1 MKKSHLFT
9 PGPTMVPGDVALAGA
24 KDMIHHRTDQF
35 KAIYKKCAEQMKQ
48 LFLTKQLV
56 IVLLGSGTAAMEA
69 AVDALVAPGE
79 KMITFN
85 GGKFGE
91 RWGKIGKYL
100 GCDVHEVKYEWSD
113 YASPDKLEQAL
124 KDCPGAVA
132 VFCQLNETASGAR
145 APVKELA
152 EICHREDKLIVVDGI
167 SGLTAMQCP
176 MDEWGLDIVLTGS
189 QKGLMLPPGLAFIA
203 ASEKAQA
210 KMQAHPS
217 RIWYNDLRQAIKADA
232 KQTHA
237 WTSGVSLYQQLSVAL
252 DMMLEEGV
260 DTIIHRCHTQG
271 EAVRSAAKA
280 LGFELLNAKSP
291 GDVLTPIL
299 MPASVKASEVA
310 KYCRG
315 HWGIYFAA
323 GQDDYKDKI
332 IRIGHLGYQDH
343 FETIMAI
350 AAFEMAMKHFGVDI
364 ELGKGV
370 KTAEEILMADLEE
383 QEKRAAA
390 AD

>member
-1 MKKSHLFT
+1 MQKSHLFT

-35 KAIYKKCAEQMKQ
+35 KAIYEKCASGLQQ
-48 LFLTKQLV
+48 LFVTKRPVL
-56 IVLLGSGTAAMEA
+56 VLLSSGTGAMEA
-69 AVDALVAPGE
+69 AVDAVGGAGE

-91 RWGKIGKYL
+91 RWGKIGVRL
-100 GCDVHEVKYEWSD
+100 GCVVHEVKYEWNEH
-113 YASPDKLEQAL
+113 ATPAMLEQAL
-124 KDCPGAVA
+124 SECPDAVA
-132 VFCQLNETASGAR
+132 VFTQLNETASGIGNPIR
-145 APVKELA
+145 ELA
-152 EICHREDKLIVVDGI
+152 EVCHKHNKLIIVDGI
-167 SGLTAMQCP
+167 SGLTAMTCP

-189 QKGLMLPPGLAFIA
+189 QKGLMLPPGLAFIGI
-203 ASEKAQA
+203 SEKAEA
-210 KMQAHPS
+210 KMGQTAG
-217 RIWYNDLRQAIKADA
+217 RVFYNDLRIQLVNHA
-232 KQTHA
+232 KSTHA

-252 DMMLEEGV
+252 DMMLADGL
-260 DTIIHRCHTQG
+260 DAIIHRCHVQG
-271 EAVRSAAKA
+271 DAVRAAAKTH
-280 LGFELLNAKSP
+280 GFDLLNAKSP
-291 GDVLTPIL
+291 GDVLTSIL
-299 MPASVKASEVA
+299 LPESVKASEVA

-350 AAFEMAMKHFGVDI
+350 AAFEMAMKHFGMDL

-370 KTAEEILMADLEE
+370 KVAQEILMADLESLE
-383 QEKRAAA
+383 QASAAA
-390 AD
+390 G

>member
-1 MKKSHLFT
+1 MQKSHLFT

-35 KAIYKKCAEQMKQ
+35 KAIYEKCAGQ
-48 LFLTKQLV
+48 LKELFETKRPVL
-56 IVLLGSGTAAMEA
+56 VLLGSGTAAMES
-69 AVDALVAPGE
+69 AVDAVVGAGE

-91 RWGKIGKYL
+91 RWGKIGRML
-100 GCDVHEVKYEWSD
+100 GCDVHEVKYEWSEH
-113 YASPDKLEQAL
+113 ATVELLEQAIA
-124 KDCPGAVA
+124 DCPDAVA
-132 VFCQLNETASGAR
+132 VFTQLNETASGIGN
-145 APVKELA
+145 PVRELA
-152 EICHREDKLIVVDGI
+152 EVCHKHGKLIVVDGI
-167 SGLTAMQCP
+167 SGLTAMKCP

-203 ASEKAQA
+203 LSEKAEA
-210 KMQAHPS
+210 KMNETPG
-217 RIWYNDLRQAIKADA
+217 RIFYNDLRAQLKSDA
-232 KQTHA
+232 KSTHA

-252 DMMLEEGV
+252 DMMLADGLHA
-260 DTIIHRCHTQG
+260 IIHRCHTQG
-271 EAVRSAAKA
+271 EAVRAAAKA
-280 LGFELLNAKSP
+280 QGFELLNAASP
-291 GDVLTPIL
+291 GDVLTSIL
-299 MPASVKASEVA
+299 MPENVKASEVA

-323 GQDDYKDKI
+323 GQDDYKDRI

-350 AAFEMAMKHFGVDI
+350 AAFEMAMKHFGVDV

-370 KTAEEILMADLEE
+370 KVAQEILMADLEA
-383 QEKRAAA
+383 QEKAAA
-390 AD
+390 AAN

>member
-1 MKKSHLFT
+1 MQKFHLFT

-35 KAIYKKCAEQMKQ
+35 KAIYVKCAKQMQ
-48 LFLTKQLV
+48 AIFQTQQPVL
-56 IVLLGSGTAAMEA
+56 VLLGSGTSAMESA
-69 AVDALVAPGE
+69 AEAMVAPGE

-91 RWGKIGKYL
+91 RWGKIGKAL
-100 GCDVHEVKYEWSD
+100 GCVVHEVKYGWNEH
-113 YASPDKLEQAL
+113 ATPEMLEQAI
-124 KDCPGAVA
+124 KDCPDAVA
-132 VFCQLNETASGAR
+132 VFTQLNETASGIGNPIKA
-145 APVKELA
+145 LA
-152 EICHREDKLIVVDGI
+152 EVCHKHNKLIVVDGI
-167 SGLTAMQCP
+167 SGLTAMKCP

-189 QKGLMLPPGLAFIA
+189 QKGLMLPPGLALIA
-203 ASEKAQA
+203 VSEKAAA
-210 KMQAHPS
+210 KMAGHPA
-217 RIWYNDLRQAIKADA
+217 RIFYNDLRAALKNHAA
-232 KQTHA
+232 NTHA

-252 DMMLEEGV
+252 DMMLAEGV
-260 DTIIHRCHTQG
+260 DNIIHRCHIQG
-271 EAVRSAAKA
+271 EAIRKAAKA
-280 LGFELLNAKSP
+280 LGLGLLNEKSP

-299 MPASVKASEVA
+299 LPETIKASELA

-315 HWGIYFAA
+315 NWGIYFAA

-350 AAFEMAMKHFGVDI
+350 AAFEMALKHFGMNV

-370 KTAEEILMADLEE
+370 KVAQEILMADLEAM
-383 QEKRAAA
+383 EKKAAA
-390 AD
+390 AG

>member
-1 MKKSHLFT
+1 MQKFHLFT

-24 KDMIHHRTDQF
+24 KDMMHHRTDQF
-35 KAIYKKCAEQMKQ
+35 KAIYDKCAKGLKVLFETEQPV
-48 LFLTKQLV
+48 L
-56 IVLLGSGTAAMEA
+56 VLLGSGTSAMEA
-69 AVDALVAPGE
+69 AVDAMVAPGE

-91 RWGKIGKYL
+91 RWGKIGKAL
-100 GCDVHEVKYEWSD
+100 GCVVHEVQYGWD
-113 YASPDKLEQAL
+113 DCASVEKLEQAL
-124 KDCPGAVA
+124 AECPDAVA
-132 VFCQLNETASGAR
+132 VFTQLNETASGTGN
-145 APVKELA
+145 PIKELA
-152 EICHREDKLIVVDGI
+152 EVCHKHNKLIVVDGI
-167 SGLTAMQCP
+167 SGLTAMKCP

-203 ASEKAQA
+203 LSEKAVA
-210 KMQAHPS
+210 KMGGHPT
-217 RIWYNDLRQAIKADA
+217 RIFYNDLRAQLKADA
-232 KQTHA
+232 KSTHA

-260 DTIIHRCHTQG
+260 DNIIHRCHIQG
-271 EAVRSAAKA
+271 EAIRKAAKA
-280 LGFELLNAKSP
+280 LGFGLLNEKSP

-299 MPASVKASEVA
+299 MPEGIKASEVA

-315 HWGIYFAA
+315 KWGIYFAA
-323 GQDDYKDKI
+323 GQDDYKDKM

-350 AAFEMAMKHFGVDI
+350 AAFEMAMKHFGADI

-370 KTAEEILMADLEE
+370 KVAQEILMADLEALDK
-383 QEKRAAA
+383 QAAA
-390 AD
+390 AG

>member
-1 MKKSHLFT
+1 MQKSHLFT

-35 KAIYKKCAEQMKQ
+35 KAIYVKCGAQ
-48 LFLTKQLV
+48 LKEIFKTAQPVL
-56 IVLLGSGTAAMEA
+56 VLLGSGTSAMEA
-69 AVDALVAPGE
+69 AVDAVVAPGE

-91 RWGKIGKYL
+91 RWGKIGKTL
-100 GCDVHEVKYEWSD
+100 GCSVHEVKYGWD
-113 YASPDKLEQAL
+113 DFASVEKLEQAL
-124 KDCPGAVA
+124 KDCPDAVA
-132 VFCQLNETASGAR
+132 VFTQLNETASGIR
-145 APVKELA
+145 NPIKQLA
-152 EICHREDKLIVVDGI
+152 EVCHKAGKLIVVDGI
-167 SGLTAMQCP
+167 SGLTAMECP

-189 QKGLMLPPGLAFIA
+189 QKGLMLPPGLAFISLSKGA
-203 ASEKAQA
+203 IEKMGGHAN
-210 KMQAHPS
+210 
-217 RIWYNDLRQAIKADA
+217 RIFYNDLRAALKNDE
-232 KQTHA
+232 KSTHA

-252 DMMLEEGV
+252 DMMLAEGLEN
-260 DTIIHRCHTQG
+260 IIHRCHVQG
-271 EAVRSAAKA
+271 DAVRAAA
-280 LGFELLNAKSP
+280 AAHGFELLNAASP

-299 MPASVKASEVA
+299 MPDHVKASEVA

-350 AAFEMAMKHFGVDI
+350 AAFEMALKHFGVDL
-364 ELGKGV
+364 ELGQGV
-370 KTAEEILMADLEE
+370 KAAQEILMADLEAL
-383 QEKRAAA
+383 EKKASAAG
-390 AD
+390 

>member
-1 MKKSHLFT
+1 MQKSHLFT

-35 KAIYKKCAEQMKQ
+35 KAIYEKCAAQ
-48 LFLTKQLV
+48 LKEIFKTAQPVL
-56 IVLLGSGTAAMEA
+56 VLLGSGTAAMEA
-69 AVDALVAPGE
+69 AVDAVVAPGE

-91 RWGKIGKYL
+91 RWGKIGRAL
-100 GCDVHEVKYEWSD
+100 NCDVHEVKYEWSD
-113 YASPDKLEQAL
+113 FASVDKLEQAL
-124 KDCPGAVA
+124 HDCPDAVA
-132 VFCQLNETASGAR
+132 VFTQLNETATGMR
-145 APVKELA
+145 NPIKELA
-152 EICHREDKLIVVDGI
+152 EVCHRADKLIVVDGI
-167 SGLTAMQCP
+167 SGLTAMECP
-176 MDEWGLDIVLTGS
+176 MDDWGLDIVLTGS

-203 ASEKAQA
+203 LSDKAQQ
-210 KMQAHPS
+210 KMAGHGA
-217 RIWYNDLRQAIKADA
+217 RLFYNDLRAQLKSDA
-232 KQTHA
+232 KSTHA

-252 DMMLEEGV
+252 DMMLEEGI
-260 DTIIHRCHTQG
+260 DNIIHRCHVQG
-271 EAVRSAAKA
+271 DAVRAAA
-280 LGFELLNAKSP
+280 HAHGFELLNAASP

-299 MPASVKASEVA
+299 MPESVKASELA

-350 AAFEMAMKHFGVDI
+350 AAFEMALKHFGVDL

-370 KTAEEILMADLEE
+370 KTAQEILMADLEA
-383 QEKRAAA
+383 QEKKAGAAS
-390 AD
+390 

>member
-35 KAIYKKCAEQMKQ
+35 KAIYEKCAGQLKQ
-48 LFLTKQLV
+48 LFFTKQPVL
-56 IVLLGSGTAAMEA
+56 VLLGSGTAAMEA
-69 AVDALVAPGE
+69 AVDAVIAPGE

-91 RWGKIGKYL
+91 RWGKIGKQL

-113 YASPDKLEQAL
+113 FASVEMLEQAL
-124 KDCPGAVA
+124 KDCPDAVA
-132 VFCQLNETASGAR
+132 VFTQLNETASGVGN
-145 APVKELA
+145 PVKELA
-152 EICHREDKLIVVDGI
+152 EVCRKAGKLIVVDGI
-167 SGLTAMQCP
+167 SGLSAMQCP

-203 ASEKAQA
+203 LSEKAQQ
-210 KMQAHPS
+210 KMAGHGT
-217 RIWYNDLRQAIKADA
+217 RIFYNDLRAALKNDE
-232 KQTHA
+232 KSTHA

-252 DMMLEEGV
+252 DMMLEEGI
-260 DTIIHRCHTQG
+260 DNIIHRCHIQG
-271 EAVRSAAKA
+271 EAIRGAAKVHG
-280 LGFELLNAKSP
+280 LELLNAKSP
-291 GDVLTPIL
+291 GDVLTSIL
-299 MPASVKASEVA
+299 MPESVKASQLA

-343 FETIMAI
+343 FETIMGI
-350 AAFEMAMKHFGVDI
+350 AAFEMAMKHFGADI

-370 KTAEEILMADLEE
+370 KVAQEILMADLEA
-383 QEKRAAA
+383 QEKQAAQA
-390 AD
+390 V